1 MPKSKLSLKRGA
13 TSLEQSPKP
22 QSDEQI
28 NKDKSQEYS
37 QKFLESLFDD
47 AMFPQES
54 PEKAESTPAK
64 KAKTGQ
70 APTKKAT
77 IDEETG
83 DTGLILLLIVLQ

>member
-1 MPKSKLSLKRGA
+1 
-13 TSLEQSPKP
+13 
-22 QSDEQI
+22 
-28 NKDKSQEYS
+28 
-37 QKFLESLFDD
+37 
-47 AMFPQES
+47 MFPQES
-54 PEKAESTPAK
+54 PEKTESTPAK